1 MVMVVD
7 DSNTLQHEA
16 EAEADTG
23 MMRLLLLRR
32 CGERNVED
40 DEEVEVEEE
49 EEVTEVEGG
58 GVMIGWS
65 NRCGLEVT
73 CTRL

>member
-1 MVMVVD
+1 MVVD

-40 DEEVEVEEE
+40 DEEEEE
-49 EEVTEVEGG
+49 GEGEGEGEE
-58 GVMIGWS
+58 
-65 NRCGLEVT
+65 
-73 CTRL
+73 TREKQYDNKYNNNK